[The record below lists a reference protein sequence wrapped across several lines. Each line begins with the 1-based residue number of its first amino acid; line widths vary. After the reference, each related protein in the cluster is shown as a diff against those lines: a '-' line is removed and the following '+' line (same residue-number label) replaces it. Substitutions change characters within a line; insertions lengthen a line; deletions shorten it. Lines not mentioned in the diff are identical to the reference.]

1 MDLIRYDCAPERSL
15 IIVTILYTAALTVS
29 TSNQN
34 TLVQKSTCDPLVPF
48 GECLSGEYEG
58 QHQVVSNIT
67 YLQYSI
73 SFIVALLAGMYALN
87 HVIRNIRI
95 NRLEYY
101 IQA

>member
-48 GECLSGEYEG
+48 GECLLGEYEG
-58 QHQVVSNIT
+58 QRQVASNIT

-87 HVIRNIRI
+87 QIVRNI
-95 NRLEYY
+95 
-101 IQA
+101 